1 MNSYK
6 LSLILNLVFLIG
18 FLSVQSMGFS
28 QSKKKQI
35 EALNF
40 KIDSINKVIQKDRY
54 SQKSEI
60 SSLEIQE
67 SKTKHSIDSLNLEIK
82 TVENQISL
90 ELNEKQKKEQEIVRL
105 KNEIDTNKDSLEDL
119 IKSQI
124 VKWEIDTLES
134 PSKKTKCFSFR
145 NGPYLLI
152 ESAPIEDSIIKII
165 NKDLEK
171 LKSKIPELL
180 NGREKTNFIGD
191 CKEWLDQ
198 LCDRPWFV
206 SNDIE
211 SLNTKKYFSV
221 LQMSQLEYCGG
232 NWAARGYSS
241 YNYNLNSGEEIIIM
255 DNQQTKQ
262 IIQDEIKN
270 HFEKLETTDPYFD
283 TQFGKI
289 IIEYDKILREI
300 LNFPISKLTFYFND
314 DILSIV
320 YYHYVDSWSNRKL
333 IIPLP
338 QLQKSLSL

>member
-1 MNSYK
+1 
-6 LSLILNLVFLIG
+6 
-18 FLSVQSMGFS
+18 MGFS

-40 KIDSINKVIQKDRY
+40 KIDSINKVIQKDRF

-67 SKTKHSIDSLNLEIK
+67 SKTKYSIDSLNLEIK
-82 TVENQISL
+82 TVENQISA
-90 ELNEKQKKEQEIVRL
+90 ELNEKQKNEQEIVILR
-105 KNEIDTNKDSLEDL
+105 NEVIVQNDSLKSL
-119 IKSQI
+119 ILSQI

-152 ESAPIEDSIIKII
+152 GSAPIEDSIIKTI
-165 NKDLEK
+165 NKSLEN

-180 NGREKTNFIGD
+180 NGEEKTNFIGD
-191 CKEWLDQ
+191 CKEWLNQ
-198 LCDRPWFV
+198 LCDRPWSV
-206 SNDIE
+206 SNHIE
-211 SLNTKKYFSV
+211 SLNTKKYLSV
-221 LQMSQLEYCGG
+221 LQISQLQYCGG

-241 YNYNLNSGEEIIIM
+241 CNYNLNSGQEIIIM
-255 DNQQTKQ
+255 DNQQTRQ
-262 IIQDEIKN
+262 IIKDEIKN
-270 HFEKLETTDPYFD
+270 HFEKLKSTDPHFD
-283 TQFGKI
+283 TQFGKEI
-289 IIEYDKILREI
+289 IQYDKILSEI

-314 DILSIV
+314 DILSLV

-338 QLQKSLSL
+338 KLQQTLNL